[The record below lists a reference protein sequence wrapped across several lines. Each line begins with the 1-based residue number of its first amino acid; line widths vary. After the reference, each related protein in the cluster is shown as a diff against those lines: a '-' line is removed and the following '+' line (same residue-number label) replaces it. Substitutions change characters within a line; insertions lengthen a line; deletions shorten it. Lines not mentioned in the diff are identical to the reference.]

1 MTAYNTHTEGHTD
14 GRTHLR
20 GSGGDALD
28 CNLTLKGHTMG
39 FSGYLG
45 LLIIIAWLLDDL
57 D

>member
-1 MTAYNTHTEGHTD
+1 MKGQTD
-14 GRTHLR
+14 GHAHLHD
-20 GSGGDALD
+20 GGGVALG
-28 CNLTLKGHTMG
+28 CTITLKGHTMG